1 MIVHIGQHS
10 VEGKRI
16 EQEPE
21 GKAMETTEGYAYGH
35 PVWPNHQLHI
45 VLIAPFDLIF

>member
-16 EQEPE
+16 EQEHE
-21 GKAMETTEGYAYGH
+21 GKAMETTEDMH
-35 PVWPNHQLHI
+35 MVI
-45 VLIAPFDLIF
+45 